1 MKHALSLLLAAST
14 AVWSG
19 CSSEPSAET
28 DPAALEAAFKASGDE
43 KIENPTPPE
52 ESTTD
57 TVVIP
62 ITPAGEVPIKEVAS
76 RAAAAMRKD
85 EVTEA
90 MVLLQTLRRAK
101 NLSPDQLTAVQDQ
114 MAGLQSELAN
124 RAQNGDLKAKQ
135 ALQLMQQSTR
145 W

>member
-1 MKHALSLLLAAST
+1 MKHVFPLLLAAAT
-14 AVWSG
+14 ALATGCGSG
-19 CSSEPSAET
+19 PSAES

-43 KIENPTPPE
+43 KIENPAPAE

-57 TVVIP
+57 AVVIP
-62 ITPAGEVPIKEVAS
+62 ITPAGDVPIKEVAG

-90 MVLLQTLRRAK
+90 MVLLQTLRRAR
-101 NLSPDQLTAVQDQ
+101 NLSPEQRTAVQDQ
-114 MAGLQSELAN
+114 MAGLQTELAN
-124 RAQNGDLKAKQ
+124 RAQGGDMKAKQ
-135 ALQLMQQSTR
+135 ALELMQQSTR